1 MKVHPEYTPAM
12 TGLSE
17 GCMQLHEGFKDHPNL
32 TKTEF
37 AYDIGVSKQTLS
49 HILTGRRQVTV
60 EQAVAIERE
69 AGIVVADWLEY

>member
-1 MKVHPEYTPAM
+1 M

-17 GCMQLHEGFKDHPNL
+17 GCMQLHEWFKDHPNL

>member
-1 MKVHPEYTPAM
+1 
-12 TGLSE
+12 
-17 GCMQLHEGFKDHPNL
+17 MQLHESFKDHPNL

>member
-1 MKVHPEYTPAM
+1 M

-17 GCMQLHEGFKDHPNL
+17 GCMQLHEWFKDHPNL
-32 TKTEF
+32 TKTEC

-69 AGIVVADWLEY
+69 AGIVGADWLEY